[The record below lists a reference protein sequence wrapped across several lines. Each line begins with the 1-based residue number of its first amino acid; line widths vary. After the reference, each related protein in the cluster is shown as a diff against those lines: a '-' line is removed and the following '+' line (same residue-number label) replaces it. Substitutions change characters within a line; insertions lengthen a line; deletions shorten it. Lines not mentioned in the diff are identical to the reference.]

1 MKRYSVW
8 FNEVEEGFDEVGGWV
23 NILNTDDIEEAEK
36 CALNYN
42 SGYYERNWEHD
53 EILQSSL

>member
-42 SGYYERNWEHD
+42 SGYYERNWEY
-53 EILQSSL
+53 EEEE